1 MMTEDKARELVNNG
15 NPTDVPDE
23 AVNSYI
29 FAEGAIWGTMLRS
42 HRQYD
47 FHLSLDDG
55 ELTLYS
61 HTPMNYD
68 FAAYHGGYFYKLIP
82 AEHLLDIMN
91 VAKPYMQ
98 DIHDMLK
105 DAFTPL
111 TDSIKEDDN
120 FYILRMRLR

>member
-1 MMTEDKARELVNNG
+1 M
-15 NPTDVPDE
+15 
-23 AVNSYI
+23 S
-29 FAEGAIWGTMLRS
+29 
-42 HRQYD
+42 
-47 FHLSLDDG
+47 
-55 ELTLYS
+55 
-61 HTPMNYD
+61 YD

>member
-1 MMTEDKARELVNNG
+1 
-15 NPTDVPDE
+15 
-23 AVNSYI
+23 
-29 FAEGAIWGTMLRS
+29 
-42 HRQYD
+42 
-47 FHLSLDDG
+47 
-55 ELTLYS
+55 
-61 HTPMNYD
+61 
-68 FAAYHGGYFYKLIP
+68 
-82 AEHLLDIMN
+82 MN